1 MKNIIF
7 KNEVSVMKENSLV
20 RIVETKLENFKNV
33 NYGDI
38 KFVNYSN
45 AEYRAE
51 LKESDIN
58 GIYGQNGSGKTAIIE
73 AFDILQ
79 HIMSGN
85 TISYDE
91 YEGMFNDDKR
101 MKISTV
107 FYIESGEKKYK
118 AQYELLLMKN
128 KDEKM
133 IQVDSENIIYWQ
145 RGRLWKKERN
155 VSFRNPYYNTQSILD
170 NVPTHIESKDA
181 SAISKIHFFDSVQT
195 LAVFCAQKNVS
206 LYFNDVINKSLQEKD
221 QNEDEL
227 AFSDVIK
234 ALFDFARMRF
244 QVVKVNQLGVNYS
257 NTFIPVNVHT
267 ESENEITQGCIPL
280 FINGRG
286 EFPEEI
292 YNKLEKIVAAINIA
306 LKSIIPNLSIELVK
320 TNEETNK
327 DGINVVQVEVY
338 SNRDGKR
345 FLTKYESEGI
355 KRIISLL
362 NYLISLYN
370 NPGVC
375 LVVDELDAGIFEY
388 LLGELIGVLAE
399 EAKGQLIFTSHN
411 LRIME
416 KLDKKN
422 IICSTINPENRYISL
437 KGIEKTHNRRDFYIR
452 TIVLGGQ
459 KEKLY
464 DDTDLQDMGYAFRK
478 AGNMEENNVK
488 IPFSEE
494 FMKLLKNS

>member
-1 MKNIIF
+1 
-7 KNEVSVMKENSLV
+7 MKEKSLV
-20 RIVETKLENFKNV
+20 RILEIELENFKNV

-38 KFVNYSN
+38 KFVNFSN

-73 AFDILQ
+73 AFDMMQ
-79 HIMSGN
+79 HIMSGK
-85 TISYDE
+85 IIPYDE
-91 YEGMFNDDKR
+91 YEGMFNDNKM
-101 MKISTV
+101 MKISTL
-107 FYIESGEKKYK
+107 FYIECAEKKYK
-118 AQYELLLMKN
+118 SRYELLLKRC
-128 KDEKM
+128 KEEKK
-133 IQVDSENIIYWQ
+133 IQIYSENIIYWQ
-145 RGRLWKKERN
+145 RGSSWKKERN
-155 VSFRNPYYNTQSILD
+155 VSFCNPFYNTQSIME
-170 NVPTHIESKDA
+170 NVQTRIVSKDEGA
-181 SAISKIHFFDSVQT
+181 LSRIRFFNSIQN

-206 LYFNDVINKSLQEKD
+206 LYFNDIINKSLKSEN
-221 QNEDEL
+221 QNEEEM
-227 AFSDVIK
+227 AFSDVIN
-234 ALFDFARMRF
+234 ALFEFARMRF

-257 NTFIPVNVHT
+257 NSYIPVNVHT
-267 ESENEITQGCIPL
+267 ESENEVMQGCIPL

-286 EFPEEI
+286 DFPEDI
-292 YNKLEKIVAAINIA
+292 FNKLENIVNAINIA
-306 LKSIIPNLSIELVK
+306 LKAIIPNLSIELIK
-320 TNEETNK
+320 TNEEKNK

-422 IICSTINPENRYISL
+422 IVCSTINPDNRYISL
-437 KGIEKTHNRRDFYIR
+437 RGIEKTHNRRDFYIR

-478 AGNMEENNVK
+478 AGNTEEASVQ
-488 IPFSEE
+488 IPFSTE
-494 FMKLLKNS
+494 FMELLRNI

>member
-1 MKNIIF
+1 MKD
-7 KNEVSVMKENSLV
+7 KNLV
-20 RIVETKLENFKNV
+20 RIVETELENFKNIK
-33 NYGDI
+33 YGDI

-45 AEYRAE
+45 AEYRAK

-58 GIYGQNGSGKTAIIE
+58 GIYGQNGSGKTAVIE
-73 AFDILQ
+73 ALDILQ
-79 HIMSGN
+79 HVMSGN
-85 TISYDE
+85 TISFDE
-91 YEGMFNDDKR
+91 NEGLFNDNDL
-101 MKISTV
+101 MKVSTV
-107 FYIESGEKKYK
+107 FYIECGEKKYK
-118 AQYELLLMKN
+118 TRYELILKRCIE
-128 KDEKM
+128 EKK
-133 IQVDSENIIYWQ
+133 IQIYSENIIYWK
-145 RGRLWKKERN
+145 RGKSSWITERN
-155 VSFRNPYYNTQSILD
+155 ILFSNPYYDAQSILENSSTSIVSD
-170 NVPTHIESKDA
+170 YD
-181 SAISKIHFFDSVQT
+181 SAIRKIRFFKSVQN

-206 LYFNDVINKSLQEKD
+206 LFFNDIINKSLQAEN
-221 QNEDEL
+221 QNEEEQ
-227 AFSDVIK
+227 AFSDVVK

-267 ESENEITQGCIPL
+267 ESENEVMQGCIPL

-286 EFPEEI
+286 EFPEDI
-292 YNKLEKIVAAINIA
+292 FNKLENIVAAINVA
-306 LKSIIPNLSIELVK
+306 LKAIVANLSVELVK
-320 TNEETNK
+320 TNEEKNK

-362 NYLISLYN
+362 NYLISLYHHQ
-370 NPGVC
+370 GVC

-416 KLDKKN
+416 KLDKQN
-422 IICSTINPENRYISL
+422 IICSTVNPENRFISL

-459 KEKLY
+459 SEKIY
-464 DDTDLQDMGYAFRK
+464 DDTDLQDIGYALKK
-478 AGNMEENNVK
+478 AGNTEESDIN
-488 IPFSEE
+488 IDFSAE
-494 FMKLLKNS
+494 FMELLKKNQQVE

>member
-1 MKNIIF
+1 
-7 KNEVSVMKENSLV
+7 MKEKNLV
-20 RIVETKLENFKNV
+20 RIVETELENFKNV

-51 LKESDIN
+51 LEESDIN

-73 AFDILQ
+73 TFDILQ
-79 HIMSGN
+79 HIMSGK
-85 TISYDE
+85 TIFYDE
-91 YEGMFNDDKR
+91 YEGMFNDAKL

-107 FYIESGEKKYK
+107 FYIECREEKYK
-118 AQYELLLMKN
+118 ARYEVLLKRN
-128 KDEKM
+128 VEEKK
-133 IQVDSENIIYWQ
+133 IQIYSENIIYWQ
-145 RGRLWKKERN
+145 RGKSWIKERN
-155 VSFRNPYYNTQSILD
+155 IMFRNPYYDTQSILE
-170 NVPTHIESKDA
+170 NESTRIISENEK
-181 SAISKIHFFDSVQT
+181 AISKIRFFNSVQN

-206 LYFNDVINKSLQEKD
+206 LFFNDITNKSLQAEK
-221 QNEDEL
+221 QNEEEMV
-227 AFSDVIK
+227 FSAVVK

-257 NTFIPVNVHT
+257 NAFIPVNVHT
-267 ESENEITQGCIPL
+267 ESENEVMQGCIPL

-286 EFPEEI
+286 DFPEEI
-292 YNKLEKIVAAINIA
+292 FGKLENIVAAINIA
-306 LKSIIPNLSIELVK
+306 LRAIIPNLSIELVK
-320 TNEETNK
+320 TNEEKNK
-327 DGINVVQVEVY
+327 EGINVVQVEVY

-345 FLTKYESEGI
+345 FLTKYESDGI

-375 LVVDELDAGIFEY
+375 LAVDELDAGIFEF

-437 KGIEKTHNRRDFYIR
+437 KGIEKTHNHRDFYIR

-478 AGNMEENNVK
+478 AGNTEKCDVK
-488 IPFSEE
+488 IPFSAE
-494 FMKLLKNS
+494 FMELLKKS

>member
-1 MKNIIF
+1 
-7 KNEVSVMKENSLV
+7 MKEKDLV

-33 NYGDI
+33 NYGEI

-51 LKESDIN
+51 LKGGDIN

-85 TISYDE
+85 SISYDE
-91 YEGMFNDDKR
+91 YEGMFNGDKF

-107 FYIESGEKKYK
+107 FYIKLEEKKYK
-118 AQYELLLMKN
+118 AQYDLKLKHNVEDKKIQIFSEELT
-128 KDEKM
+128 
-133 IQVDSENIIYWQ
+133 YWQ
-145 RGRLWKKERN
+145 RGSSWKTERN
-155 VSFRNPYYNTQSILD
+155 VNFVNPYYDTQSILE
-170 NVPTHIESKDA
+170 NVSTNVVSKNE
-181 SAISKIHFFDSVQT
+181 SAISQIRFFKSVQN
-195 LAVFCAQKNVS
+195 LAVFCAQKNIS
-206 LYFNDVINKSLQEKD
+206 LLFNDILNKSLQVND
-221 QNEDEL
+221 LNDEEIAL
-227 AFSDVIK
+227 SDVVK
-234 ALFDFARMRF
+234 SLFDFARMRF

-267 ESENEITQGCIPL
+267 ESENEVMQGCIPL
-280 FINGRG
+280 FINGHG
-286 EFPEEI
+286 DFPEEI
-292 YNKLEKIVAAINIA
+292 FNKLEKIVKAINIA
-306 LKSIIPNLSIELVK
+306 LKAIIPNLAIELVK
-320 TNEETNK
+320 TNEEKNK
-327 DGINVVQVEVY
+327 EGINIIQVEVY

-370 NPGVC
+370 NPSVC

-388 LLGELIGVLAE
+388 LLGELIGVLSE

-422 IICSTINPENRYISL
+422 IICSTINPNNRYISL

-459 KEKLY
+459 KEKIY

-478 AGNMEENNVK
+478 AGETEKNSVK
-488 IPFSEE
+488 IQFSDE
-494 FMKLLKNS
+494 FMKLLKNN

>member
-1 MKNIIF
+1 M
-7 KNEVSVMKENSLV
+7 
-20 RIVETKLENFKNV
+20 
-33 NYGDI
+33 
-38 KFVNYSN
+38 
-45 AEYRAE
+45 
-51 LKESDIN
+51 
-58 GIYGQNGSGKTAIIE
+58 GK
-73 AFDILQ
+73 
-79 HIMSGN
+79 SSCPG
-85 TISYDE
+85 
-91 YEGMFNDDKR
+91 
-101 MKISTV
+101 
-107 FYIESGEKKYK
+107 
-118 AQYELLLMKN
+118 
-128 KDEKM
+128 
-133 IQVDSENIIYWQ
+133 
-145 RGRLWKKERN
+145 N
-155 VSFRNPYYNTQSILD
+155 VSFCNPYYDTQSILE
-170 NVPTHIESKDA
+170 NTPTRIVSKDE
-181 SAISKIHFFDSVQT
+181 STLSRIRFFNSVQN

-206 LYFNDVINKSLQEKD
+206 LYFNDVINKSLLAEN
-221 QNEDEL
+221 QNEEEM
-227 AFSDVIK
+227 AFSDVVK

-257 NTFIPVNVHT
+257 NAFIPVNVHT
-267 ESENEITQGCIPL
+267 ESENEVMQGCIPL

-286 EFPEEI
+286 DFPEEI
-292 YNKLEKIVAAINIA
+292 FNKLEKIVAAINIA
-306 LKSIIPNLSIELVK
+306 LKAIIPNLSIELVK
-320 TNEETNK
+320 TNEEKNK
-327 DGINVVQVEVY
+327 DGINIVQVEVY

-411 LRIME
+411 LRVME

-422 IICSTINPENRYISL
+422 IVCSTINPDNRYISL

-478 AGNMEENNVK
+478 AGNTEETNVQ
-488 IPFSEE
+488 IPFSAE
-494 FMKLLKNS
+494 FMELLKNS

>member
-1 MKNIIF
+1 MREK
-7 KNEVSVMKENSLV
+7 SLV
-20 RIVETKLENFKNV
+20 RIVETELENFKNV
-33 NYGDI
+33 NYGNI

-91 YEGMFNDDKR
+91 YEGMFNDDKL
-101 MKISTV
+101 MKIYTV
-107 FYIESGEKKYK
+107 FYIECGEKKYK
-118 AQYELLLMKN
+118 ARYELLLKQN
-128 KDEKM
+128 IEEKK
-133 IQVDSENIIYWQ
+133 IQISSENLIYWQ
-145 RGRLWKKERN
+145 RGGSWKKERN
-155 VSFRNPYYNTQSILD
+155 LLFCNPYYDMQSILE
-170 NVPTHIESKDA
+170 NVSTHIISEDE
-181 SAISKIHFFDSVQT
+181 SAISKIRFFKSVQN

-206 LYFNDVINKSLQEKD
+206 LFFNDAINKSLQVE
-221 QNEDEL
+221 NLNGEEI
-227 AFSDVIK
+227 AFSDVVK

-244 QVVKVNQLGVNYS
+244 QIVKVNQLGVNYS

-267 ESENEITQGCIPL
+267 ESENEVMQGCIPL

-286 EFPEEI
+286 DFPEEI
-292 YNKLEKIVAAINIA
+292 FNKLENIVVAINIA
-306 LKSIIPNLSIELVK
+306 LKAIIPNLSIELVK
-320 TNEETNK
+320 TNEEKNK
-327 DGINVVQVEVY
+327 EGINIVQVEVY
-338 SNRDGKR
+338 SNREGKR

-370 NPGVC
+370 HPSVC

-437 KGIEKTHNRRDFYIR
+437 KGIEKTHNHRDFYIR
-452 TIVLGGQ
+452 TLVLGGQ

-464 DDTDLQDMGYAFRK
+464 DDTELQDMGYAFRK
-478 AGNMEENNVK
+478 AGSTEESDVK
-488 IPFSEE
+488 FEYL
-494 FMKLLKNS
+494 F

>member
-1 MKNIIF
+1 
-7 KNEVSVMKENSLV
+7 MKEKNLV

-51 LKESDIN
+51 LKGADIN

-85 TISYDE
+85 SISYDD
-91 YEGMFNDDKR
+91 YEGMFNDDKH

-107 FYIESGEKKYK
+107 FYIELPERKYK
-118 AQYELLLMKN
+118 AQYILNLKRSVEDKKIQIYSEEL
-128 KDEKM
+128 
-133 IQVDSENIIYWQ
+133 IYWQ
-145 RGRLWKKERN
+145 RGHSWKTERN
-155 VSFRNPYYNTQSILD
+155 VSFSNPYYNTQSILENTSVTVD
-170 NVPTHIESKDA
+170 SQNGSTIA
-181 SAISKIHFFDSVQT
+181 QIRFFRAIQN
-195 LAVFCAQKNVS
+195 LAVFCAQKNIS
-206 LYFNDVINKSLQEKD
+206 LFFNDVLNKSLQSKD
-221 QNEDEL
+221 LNDEETAL
-227 AFSDVIK
+227 SDVAK
-234 ALFDFARMRF
+234 SLFDFARMRF

-257 NTFIPVNVHT
+257 NTFIPVNVHS
-267 ESENEITQGCIPL
+267 ESENEVMQGCIPL
-280 FINGRG
+280 FIKGHG

-292 YNKLEKIVAAINIA
+292 FNKLERIVDAINIA
-306 LKSIIPNLSIELVK
+306 LKAIIPNLVIELVK
-320 TNEETNK
+320 INEEKNK
-327 DGINVVQVEVY
+327 DGINIVQVEVY

-370 NPGVC
+370 NPSVC

-422 IICSTINPENRYISL
+422 IICSTINPNNRYISL

-459 KEKLY
+459 KEKIY

-478 AGNMEENNVK
+478 AGETEKNNVE
-488 IPFSEE
+488 IQFSKE
-494 FMKLLKNS
+494 FMELLKNT

>member
-1 MKNIIF
+1 
-7 KNEVSVMKENSLV
+7 MKERYLV
-20 RIVETKLENFKNV
+20 RIIGSELKNFKNV
-33 NYGDI
+33 EYGDI
-38 KFVNYSN
+38 KYVNYSN

-51 LKESDIN
+51 LKGSDIN

-73 AFDILQ
+73 ALDILQ

-85 TISYDE
+85 MIEYDE
-91 YEGMFNDDKR
+91 YAGMFSNHKK
-101 MKISTV
+101 MELSTV
-107 FYIESGEKKYK
+107 FYIECGEKKYK
-118 AQYELLLMKN
+118 AKYELLL
-128 KDEKM
+128 EKYAEEKK
-133 IQVDSENIIYWQ
+133 IKIYYENIIYWQ
-145 RGRLWKKERN
+145 RGVSWKKERN
-155 VSFRNPYYNTQSILD
+155 VSFCNPYYDTQFIIENKPVYVTSEDESAVHKIRFLNSIQ
-170 NVPTHIESKDA
+170 N
-181 SAISKIHFFDSVQT
+181 

-206 LYFNDVINKSLQEKD
+206 LFFNDIIYKSLIVEN
-221 QNEDEL
+221 QNEEET
-227 AFSDVIK
+227 AFSDVVK
-234 ALFDFARMRF
+234 ALFEFARIKF
-244 QVVKVNQLGVNYS
+244 QVVKVNQLGANYS
-257 NTFIPVNVHT
+257 NTFLPINVHT
-267 ESENEITQGCIPL
+267 ESENEVLQGCIPL

-286 EFPEEI
+286 EFQESLFH
-292 YNKLEKIVAAINIA
+292 KLENIVNAINVA
-306 LKSIIPNLSIELVK
+306 LKAIISNLSIELVK
-320 TNEETNK
+320 INEEKNK
-327 DGINVVQVEVY
+327 DGIDVVQVEVY
-338 SNRDGKR
+338 SNRDGER

-370 NPGVC
+370 NPSVC

-422 IICSTINPENRYISL
+422 IICSTTNPENRYISL

-452 TIVLGGQ
+452 TLVLGGQ

-478 AGNMEENNVK
+478 AGNPTESGVQIN
-488 IPFSEE
+488 FSNE
-494 FMKLLKNS
+494 FMELLKKSELSQ

>member
-1 MKNIIF
+1 MNGKN
-7 KNEVSVMKENSLV
+7 LV
-20 RIVETKLENFKNV
+20 RIVETKLKNFKNV

-51 LKESDIN
+51 LKGADIN

-85 TISYDE
+85 SISYDE
-91 YEGMFNDDKR
+91 YEGMFNDNKF
-101 MKISTV
+101 MEISTV
-107 FYIESGEKKYK
+107 FYIELEGKKYK
-118 AQYELLLMKN
+118 AQYDLNLKRNVEEKKIQIFSEELT
-128 KDEKM
+128 
-133 IQVDSENIIYWQ
+133 YWQ
-145 RGRLWKKERN
+145 RGSSWKTERN
-155 VSFRNPYYNTQSILD
+155 VNFVNPYYDTQSILENAST
-170 NVPTHIESKDA
+170 NVVSTNE
-181 SAISKIHFFDSVQT
+181 SAIAQIRFFKSVQN
-195 LAVFCAQKNVS
+195 LAVFCAQKNIS
-206 LYFNDVINKSLQEKD
+206 LFFNDILNKSFQVDDL
-221 QNEDEL
+221 NDEEIAL
-227 AFSDVIK
+227 SDVVK
-234 ALFDFARMRF
+234 LLFDFARMRF
-244 QVVKVNQLGVNYS
+244 QVVKVSQLGVNYT

-267 ESENEITQGCIPL
+267 ESENEVMQGCIPL

-286 EFPEEI
+286 DFPEEI
-292 YNKLEKIVAAINIA
+292 FNKLEKIVEAINIA
-306 LKSIIPNLSIELVK
+306 LKAIIPNLSIELVK
-320 TNEETNK
+320 TNEEKNK
-327 DGINVVQVEVY
+327 EGINIVQVEVY

-370 NPGVC
+370 NPSIC

-399 EAKGQLIFTSHN
+399 DAKGQLIFTSHN

-422 IICSTINPENRYISL
+422 IICSTINPNNRYISL

-478 AGNMEENNVK
+478 AGGTEKNNVK
-488 IPFSEE
+488 LQFSDE
-494 FMKLLKNS
+494 FMKLLKNN

>member
-1 MKNIIF
+1 
-7 KNEVSVMKENSLV
+7 MKEKSLV

-51 LKESDIN
+51 LKGADIN

-85 TISYDE
+85 SISYDE
-91 YEGMFNDDKR
+91 YEGMFNDDKH

-107 FYIESGEKKYK
+107 FYIELPEKKYK
-118 AQYELLLMKN
+118 AQYNLNLKRSIEDKKIEIYSEEL
-128 KDEKM
+128 
-133 IQVDSENIIYWQ
+133 IYWQ
-145 RGRLWKKERN
+145 RGHSWKTERN
-155 VSFRNPYYNTQSILD
+155 VSFSNPYYNTQSILE
-170 NVPTHIESKDA
+170 NT
-181 SAISKIHFFDSVQT
+181 SATVDSQNGSTITQIRFFRAIQN
-195 LAVFCAQKNVS
+195 LAVFCAQKNIS
-206 LYFNDVINKSLQEKD
+206 LFFNDVLNKSLQSKD
-221 QNEDEL
+221 LNDEETAL
-227 AFSDVIK
+227 SDVAK
-234 ALFDFARMRF
+234 SLFDFARMRF

-257 NTFIPVNVHT
+257 NTFIPVNVHS
-267 ESENEITQGCIPL
+267 ESENEVMQGCIPL
-280 FINGRG
+280 FIKGHG
-286 EFPEEI
+286 EFPKEI
-292 YNKLEKIVAAINIA
+292 FNKLERIVDAINIA
-306 LKSIIPNLSIELVK
+306 LKAIIPNLVIELVK
-320 TNEETNK
+320 INEEKNK
-327 DGINVVQVEVY
+327 DGINIVQVEVY

-370 NPGVC
+370 NPSVC

-388 LLGELIGVLAE
+388 LLGELIGVLVE

-422 IICSTINPENRYISL
+422 IICSTINPNNRYISL

-459 KEKLY
+459 KEKIY

-478 AGNMEENNVK
+478 AGETEKNNVK
-488 IPFSEE
+488 IQFSKE
-494 FMKLLKNS
+494 FMELLKNT